1 MRLTTKMSKTIDVI
15 IYSYKGKKLK
25 DIVENLAVTAS
36 GDNVINV
43 YVADQHPLDR
53 SELFKSVGVKY
64 YTHIFWD
71 SQKSPCS
78 IKNQGVRN
86 SKAEYVM
93 QLGDRVMLT
102 KDWDKELLDFI
113 GDKKIL
119 VSGNHSVRLVHD
131 GLFYIKPEKESIDDF
146 TLTNYIDRD
155 FIFTTKEIFHHHM
168 KYPEYL
174 KYNGEEETMSLDMF
188 TANFDIYACPTKFF
202 DTVGEKTIGNIYTP
216 FSLNHNYNEVVQ
228 LLNTGKS
235 KFLFLGARKRS
246 REDFEEFH
254 GIDLKTIK
262 KLPFEANDISYDP
275 DKLDFNKVDARRFVA
290 KTKSIH

>member
-1 MRLTTKMSKTIDVI
+1 MKMSKTIDVV

-25 DIVENLAVTAS
+25 ETVTNLKEMSSGNNKVT
-36 GDNVINV
+36 I

-53 SELFKSVGVKY
+53 TELFRSIGVKY

-78 IKNQGVRN
+78 IKNQAIRN
-86 SKAEYVM
+86 SQADYVL
-93 QLGDRVMLT
+93 QLGDSVMLT
-102 KDWDKELLDFI
+102 KNWDQNLLNFM
-113 GDKKIL
+113 GDRQIL
-119 VSGNHSVRLVHD
+119 ISGNHSIKLFND
-131 GLFYIKPEKESIDDF
+131 NLFYIGVEKKDCKDF

-155 FIFTTKEIFHHHM
+155 FIFTTKKIFHHHM

-188 TANFDIYACPTKFF
+188 SANFDIYACPTEFF
-202 DTVGEKTIGNIYTP
+202 YLSESPTIGNIYTP
-216 FSLNHNYNEVVQ
+216 FSLNHNYNEVVT
-228 LLNTGKS
+228 LLNTGKN
-235 KFLFLGARKRS
+235 KFLFLGSRERS
-246 REDFEEFH
+246 REDFEIFH
-254 GIDLKTIK
+254 GIDLKLIK
-262 KLPFEANDISYDP
+262 RLPFDANDVAYDP